1 MRTRTAQGRRSVW
14 FTVVEPGTA
23 IALGGFA
30 SQLSGLA
37 FLHLF
42 SVCRVGIRLASPGAC
57 HQASSAVKMPA
68 SLLAMH
74 RKRTAR
80 MRVVPVSTGPADM
93 PALLVGRSSIAI
105 IQRKIRHARGR
116 FAQ

>member
-14 FTVVEPGTA
+14 FRVVEPGTA

-42 SVCRVGIRLASPGAC
+42 SVCRVGFRLASPGAC
-57 HQASSAVKMPA
+57 NQAVERSRCRQAC
-68 SLLAMH
+68 L
-74 RKRTAR
+74 RCI
-80 MRVVPVSTGPADM
+80 
-93 PALLVGRSSIAI
+93 GRELRES
-105 IQRKIRHARGR
+105 
-116 FAQ
+116 